1 MQLPEQPQQSKPT
14 RLDPEP
20 GTLTIKDCPDH
31 AHVAPNICFRSPLFG
46 VCDQRKLLSV
56 MDMPVATVGDKEVR
70 YSGFRLSQS
79 DLDIFAHLIRLARER
94 QDETGWGQCSMYE
107 ILKATG
113 RSKGKYNRAAVMMSM
128 KRLTASALNITFT
141 EPKTKQRFSY
151 FGPMVRDFLYDHE
164 AATYRFRINTH
175 VAELF
180 GLGWTKIEWEQRLA
194 LKGDLAKWLHG
205 YYASSHK
212 KVYPVTVEKIRSLC
226 GSGISQLKVFRA
238 RLKSA
243 LEAIKAV
250 DCITSWHIDD
260 HDRVHVSFDAAPL
273 LDQESNPDN
282 ELRADLREYIDK
294 VVRPKAEQVEDPEA
308 YIAGALRRISAQGG
322 LNSLDLEALQRANGI
337 MEPSPTKTDDP
348 TPPQAARNTPYSEPP
363 DTTASPPPGDVPPAW
378 ITARETIK
386 EQLSDSVFN
395 LWIEPLVAREAG
407 GHIVLYGP
415 DRFFCSWVADK
426 YLPVIHKALAKTN
439 QESVQVSFRV
449 MGVIE

>member
-1 MQLPEQPQQSKPT
+1 MQLQQSKPT
-14 RLDPEP
+14 KLDPEP

-46 VCDQRKLLSV
+46 VCDQRKPLSV
-56 MDMPVATVGDKEVR
+56 MDLPVATVGDKEIS

-113 RSKGKYNRAAVMMSM
+113 RCRGKNPRQAVMMSM
-128 KRLTASALNITFT
+128 KRLTASALSITFT
-141 EPKTKQRFSY
+141 EPKTKRRYSY
-151 FGPMVRDFLYDHE
+151 FGPMVHDFLYDHE
-164 AATYRFRINTH
+164 AETYRFRINTH

-180 GLGWTKIEWEQRLA
+180 GFGWTKIEWEQRLA

-243 LEAIKAV
+243 MEAIKAV
-250 DCITSWHIDD
+250 GCITGWHIDD
-260 HDRVHVSFDAAPL
+260 HDRVHVSFDAVPL
-273 LDQESNPDN
+273 LDQEPNPDN
-282 ELRADLREYIDK
+282 ELPADLREYIDK
-294 VVRPKAEQVEDPEA
+294 VVRPKAEQAEDPEA
-308 YIAGALRRISAQGG
+308 YIAGTIRRISAQGG
-322 LNSLDLEALQRANGI
+322 LNSLDLEALQRASSTL
-337 MEPSPTKTDDP
+337 E
-348 TPPQAARNTPYSEPP
+348 
-363 DTTASPPPGDVPPAW
+363 ASPSKPGPAAAPPKVANETLPPASPGNDTPLPPGDVPQAW
-378 ITARETIK
+378 ITAREAIK

-407 GHIVLYGP
+407 NRIVLYGP

-426 YLPVIHKALAKTN
+426 YLPTIQTALTRAN
-439 QESVQVSFRV
+439 SESVKISFSV
-449 MGVIE
+449 MGDIE